1 MDRDQVIATLKAH
14 EAELRRRGI
23 AHAALFGSVARGEA
37 GPESDIDI
45 LVDIA
50 PEAEIGVY
58 EYVAIAQFLGD
69 IFPIRVD
76 VANRRTLKPLIRP
89 NIERDAVFAF

>member
-14 EAELRRRGI
+14 ETELRRRGV
-23 AHAALFGSVARGEA
+23 AHAALFGSVARGDA

-58 EYVAIAQFLGD
+58 EYVAITQFVGD
-69 IFPIRVD
+69 LFPTKTD
-76 VANRRTLKPLIRP
+76 VVERRGLKRFVRP
-89 NIERDAVFAF
+89 NVERDAVYAF

>member
-1 MDRDQVIATLKAH
+1 MDREQVIATLKAH
-14 EAELRRRGI
+14 EAELRRRGV

-50 PEAEIGVY
+50 PDIPMGLFEC
-58 EYVAIAQFLGD
+58 VAITQYVGD
-69 IFPIRVD
+69 LFPIKTD
-76 VANRRTLKPLIRP
+76 VVERRGLKRLVRP
-89 NIERDAVFAF
+89 NVERDAVYAF